1 MSLRPVLCT
10 APFLLFFAIRITPA
24 VAQVAEPVSLTQVAP
39 ASLRL
44 RVANPDHATGHVQ
57 VVRLSTQQPLFRET
71 YTAPAYGQR
80 FDFDRAPSGR
90 YQVELQVGPARY
102 HYSVRVRTHAGRSTA
117 CVRQLVVEYHP
128 TSMVVAAR

>member
-1 MSLRPVLCT
+1 MCPVLCT
-10 APFLLFFAIRITPA
+10 APFLLFLLSGVSPA
-24 VAQVAEPVSLTQVAP
+24 VAQGAEPVSLTQVAP

-71 YTAPAYGQR
+71 YTASAYGQR
-80 FDFDRAPSGR
+80 FSFDRAPSGR

-102 HYSVRVRTHAGRSTA
+102 YYSVRVRTHAGRSTA
-117 CVRQLVVEYHP
+117 CVRKLVVDYQP
-128 TSMVVAAR
+128 ASMVVAAR

>member
-1 MSLRPVLCT
+1 MSLLPVFGT
-10 APFLLFFAIRITPA
+10 APFLLFLVTGVTPA
-24 VAQVAEPVSLTQVAP
+24 VAQVVEPVSLTQVAP

-57 VVRLSTQQPLFRET
+57 VVRVSTQQPLFRET
-71 YTAPAYGQR
+71 YTAPTYGQR

-117 CVRQLVVEYHP
+117 CVRQLVVDYQP
-128 TSMVVAAR
+128 ASMVVATR